1 MHKLILL
8 LTISLLASI
17 GATSL
22 AEVRRLPLDVYID
35 KMKAGWIGQ
44 MAGVGWGFPTEF
56 RFNGKIIPVAEMP
69 EWKPEMVNQYDQDD
83 LYVEMTFLRTLEQHG
98 LDCSIRQAGIDFAN
112 SGYPLWHA
120 NDAGRINLRRG
131 IAPPA
136 SGSPP
141 HSTHTDDIDY
151 QIEADYSGL
160 IAPGL
165 PQSAIDLGEKF
176 GRLMNY
182 GDGVYGGQFVGAM
195 YAEAFFES
203 DLLKIIAAALRSIPA
218 ESQYAEMV
226 RDVIAWHKE
235 KPNDWEATWRLV
247 EAKYH
252 KSPGYVHGLCC
263 GPGGEDHF
271 CIDVKL
277 NGAYILIGMLYGE
290 RDSDRTI
297 TIATRCGQDSDCN
310 PSNAAGVLFT
320 TMGTAAIPERYTT
333 ALQTDRRFSHTPY
346 TFDDLVRVSEQLA
359 RDTVLKYGGKVEK
372 SADGKEVLVIPV
384 SAPKPSKLEASHTA
398 EPVAEERFTAD
409 ELAQIKTAEVSQEK
423 PKTLVENGE
432 FIHVYDPGVGEEKT
446 WYINDHCFIQD
457 SDGLWHLFGITH
469 EDPFDPADEDD
480 FAHATAKTLL
490 QQPWDKLPF
499 ALSVATE
506 APWREEHLWA
516 PHVIE
521 HEGLYYMFYCAGDAD
536 HSKYKIHLATSP
548 DMKAWT
554 RHPKNPMVVDGYDA
568 RDPFVMRH
576 DGKWLMYY
584 TANAKP
590 EGGNHLVA
598 MVESDDLLHWSE
610 RRVVYTDK
618 EIGTFGGPTES
629 PFVVQRG
636 DKFYLFIGPRGGYDG
651 TDVFVSDSPYEWKV
665 ENQVGHFPAHAAE
678 VVRDEKGDWWVSRA
692 GWDRG
697 GVYLAPLTWH
707 DGLDDA
713 ETNIP
718 IAKPAAN

>member
-1 MHKLILL
+1 MC
-8 LTISLLASI
+8 AS
-17 GATSL
+17 SL
-22 AEVRRLPLDVYID
+22 AEVRRLPLDVYVD
-35 KMKAGWIGQ
+35 KMKAGWLGQ

-69 EWKPEMVNQYDQDD
+69 QWTPDMINQYEQDD

-120 NDAGRINLRRG
+120 NDAGRINLRHG

-141 HSTHTDDIDY
+141 HNSHSDDIDY

-165 PQSAIDLGEKF
+165 PQAAIDLGEKF

-203 DLLKIIAAALRSIPA
+203 DIQKIIAAALRSIPA

-226 RDVIAWHKE
+226 RDVVAWHKAN
-235 KPNDWEATWRLV
+235 PDDWEAVWELV
-247 EAKYH
+247 EEKYH
-252 KSPGYVHGLCC
+252 KNPEYAHGLCS
-263 GPGGEDHF
+263 GHGAEDHF

-277 NGAYILIGMLYGE
+277 NGAYILIGMLYGD
-290 RDSDRTI
+290 RDPDATI
-297 TIATRCGQDSDCN
+297 VIATRCGQDSDCN

-320 TMGTAAIPERYTT
+320 AMGTAGIPERYTS

-346 TFDDLVRVSEQLA
+346 TFDDLLRVSEKLA

-372 SADGKEVLVIPV
+372 GADGKEVLLIPV
-384 SAPKPSKLEASHTA
+384 SAPRPSKLEASHTA
-398 EPVAEERFTAD
+398 EPAAEERFTAD
-409 ELAQIKTAEVSQEK
+409 ELAQIESAEVAADK

-432 FIHVYDPGVGEEKT
+432 FIHVYDPSVGEEKT

-457 SDGLWHLFGITH
+457 RDGLWHLFGITH

-499 ALSVATE
+499 ALSVAPE

-516 PHVIE
+516 PYVIE
-521 HEGLYYMFYCAGDAD
+521 HDGLYYMFYCAGDAD
-536 HSKYKIHLATSP
+536 HSKYKLHLATSP
-548 DMKAWT
+548 DMKLWT
-554 RHPKNPMVVDGYDA
+554 RHPENPMVVDGYDA
-568 RDPFVMRH
+568 RDPYLMRH
-576 DGKWLMYY
+576 GGKWLMYY
-584 TANAKP
+584 TANSKP
-590 EGGNHLVA
+590 EGGNHIVA
-598 MVESDDLLHWSE
+598 LVESDDLLHWSE
-610 RRVVYTDK
+610 RRVVYTDT
-618 EIGTFGGPTES
+618 ESGTFGGPTES

-636 DKFYLFIGPRGGYDG
+636 DKYYLFIGPRGGYDG
-651 TDVFVSDSPYEWKV
+651 TDVLVSDTPYEWKV
-665 ENQVGHFPAHAAE
+665 ENLVGHIPSHAAE
-678 VVRDEKGDWWVSRA
+678 VVRDDKGGWWVSRA
-692 GWDRG
+692 GWDRR
-697 GVYLAPLTWH
+697 GVYLAPLTWN
-707 DGLDDA
+707 DGLDNA

-718 IAKPAAN
+718 VAKPTTK

>member
-1 MHKLILL
+1 MHLRFLL
-8 LTISLLASI
+8 LTLCLFAAI
-17 GATSL
+17 GSRSL
-22 AEVRRLPLDVYID
+22 AEERRLPLEVYVD
-35 KMKAGWIGQ
+35 KMKAGWLGQ

-56 RFNGKIIPVAEMP
+56 RFNGKIIPAAEMP
-69 EWKPEMVNQYDQDD
+69 AWTPEMINQYDQDD

-98 LDCSIRQAGIDFAN
+98 LGCSIRQAGIDFAN

-120 NDAGRINLRRG
+120 NDAGRTNLRRG

-141 HSTHTDDIDY
+141 HSDHTDDIDY

-176 GRLMNY
+176 GRLMNF

-195 YAEAFFES
+195 YAEAFFEE
-203 DLLKIIAAALRSIPA
+203 DPKRIIAAALRSIPA

-226 RDVIAWHKE
+226 RDVVAWHE
-235 KPNDWEATWRLV
+235 ENPEEWEAVWRLV

-263 GPGGEDHF
+263 GPGSEDHF

-290 RDSDRTI
+290 RDPDRTI

-320 TMGTAAIPERYTT
+320 TMGTAAIPERYTS
-333 ALQTDRRFSHTPY
+333 ALQTDRRFSHTTY
-346 TFDDLVRVSEQLA
+346 TFDDLVRVTEKLSRE
-359 RDTVLKYGGKVEK
+359 TVLRYSGRIEMD
-372 SADGKEVLVIPV
+372 ADGNEVLVVPV
-384 SAPKPSKLEASHTA
+384 SAPKPSKLEASHST

-409 ELAQIKTAEVSQEK
+409 EMAQIETAEAAEK
-423 PKTLVENGE
+423 QPTTLVESGE
-432 FIHVYDPGVGEEKT
+432 FIHIYDPGVDEEEA
-446 WYINDHCFIQD
+446 WYVNDHCFIQD

-469 EDPFDPADEDD
+469 AEPLDPADEDD
-480 FAHATAKTLL
+480 FAHATATTLL
-490 QQPWDKLPF
+490 QQPWNKRPF

-521 HEGLYYMFYCAGDAD
+521 HDGLFYMYYCAGDAD
-536 HSKYKIHLATSP
+536 HSKYKLHLATSA
-548 DMKAWT
+548 DMKEWT
-554 RHPKNPMVVDGYDA
+554 RHPENPMVVDGYDA
-568 RDPFVMRH
+568 RDPFLLRH

-590 EGGNHLVA
+590 EGGNHIVA
-598 MVESDDLLHWSE
+598 CVESDDLLHWGE
-610 RRVVYTDK
+610 RRVVYTDT
-618 EIGTFGGPTES
+618 ESGTFGGPTES
-629 PFVVQRG
+629 PFVVRRG

-651 TDVFVSDSPYEWKV
+651 TDVFVSDSPYDWKV
-665 ENQVGHFPAHAAE
+665 ENQVGHIPSHAAE

-692 GWDRG
+692 GWGRG
-697 GVYLAPLTWH
+697 GVYLAPLTWR

-713 ETNIP
+713 PTNVP
-718 IAKPAAN
+718 VAK